1 MRLLLLALLI
11 ALAPACAPPPSTFGA
26 NGLPRDRN
34 APTESSEEANLRVE
48 NERLRR
54 LLAVETST
62 NGDCPAPED
71 AYRGETVEVLLA
83 DVYFESG
90 SADLTADGQARL
102 AQLAQRLD
110 RDYGGRRIRVE
121 GHTDSQRIGPSIAAR
136 FPTNW
141 ELSTAR
147 ATAVVRFLE
156 AEGMASSRL
165 EATGLASHDPVADN
179 SSAEGRARNRRV
191 RVAALD

>member
-1 MRLLLLALLI
+1 MRPLLLALLI
-11 ALAPACAPPPSTFGA
+11 LLAPACAPPPATFGA
-26 NGLPRDRN
+26 NGLPRDR
-34 APTESSEEANLRVE
+34 AVQAETSEQANLRVE

-54 LLAVETST
+54 LLAVESST
-62 NGDCPAPED
+62 NGNCPAPED

-90 SADLTADGQARL
+90 SADLTEDGKSRL
-102 AQLAQRLD
+102 AQLARRLD

-121 GHTDSQRIGPSIAAR
+121 GHTDSQRIGPSIAER

-156 AEGMASSRL
+156 AEGMASNRL
-165 EATGLASHDPVADN
+165 EATGLASHEPVADN
-179 SSAEGRARNRRV
+179 GSAEGRARNRRV

>member
-1 MRLLLLALLI
+1 MRLLLLGLLI
-11 ALAPACAPPPSTFGA
+11 AFAPACAPPPATFGA
-26 NGLPRDRN
+26 NGLPRDRA
-34 APTESSEEANLRVE
+34 APVESSEESNLRVE

-54 LLAVETST
+54 LLAVESSTSG
-62 NGDCPAPED
+62 NCPAPED

-90 SADLTADGQARL
+90 SADLTVDGQARL
-102 AQLAQRLD
+102 AQLADRLD

-121 GHTDSQRIGPSIAAR
+121 GHTDSQRIGPSIAEQ

-156 AEGMASSRL
+156 REGMPSNRL
-165 EATGLASHDPVADN
+165 EATGLASFDPIADN
-179 SSAEGRARNRRV
+179 ASAEGRARNRRV